1 MLNYYIKIRM
11 RNDVGHMEIKP
22 LRGTTFIHVYY
33 QDLRTQLQS
42 KMVDLSC
49 CVQNQIVNFP
59 MFFFPLQMP
68 THLGIHSSTHLG
80 LEVSRI

>member
-22 LRGTTFIHVYY
+22 LRGTTFIHVYH
-33 QDLRTQLQS
+33 QDLKTQLQS

-59 MFFFPLQMP
+59 MFFFSSANAYTFRYPLIY
-68 THLGIHSSTHLG
+68 TFRT
-80 LEVSRI
+80 